1 MKKTTLGIII
11 LLAIAMT
18 LLVGCGHDALKND
31 AKKVS
36 IDTTEAAEDKTL
48 PRVDPDDVYAAYYG
62 YLIAHESAI
71 TSCQQDLIYAGGG
84 ESYARNILVADIN
97 SDGIDDLLCV
107 LKEGGDDCDT
117 KLRILSY
124 DGEIRMLLEQ
134 DYLVNVGGG
143 TKYAWMLL
151 PDGSLAS
158 VRTSNGDNLA
168 YFFTK
173 YEVDTD
179 GKLVPASKLCTKF
192 EQDGSQKF
200 FVDDKLADESDFA
213 RELRIYQAK
222 DLSLILKTGAYDYD
236 SFFAF
241 YAGFDPIA
249 MTFADAL
256 EFLQPSAEIV
266 DLDKYLG
273 EWIYHGE
280 NDMEGRLTVKDA
292 NGLISC
298 DLQFYRLIGDQ
309 FSAYPISDTSASI
322 EFCGVPGTISFEDGK
337 ITIKLEDN
345 HIYNDS
351 TVSQF
356 LFATEFAFER
366 Q

>member
-1 MKKTTLGIII
+1 MKKTTLWIII
-11 LLAIAMT
+11 LSAIEMT
-18 LLVGCGHDALKND
+18 LLVSCAYDALENV
-31 AKKVS
+31 AKKES
-36 IDTTEAAEDKTL
+36 FDTTESTEDKTL
-48 PRVDPDDVYAAYYG
+48 PRADPDDVYTAYYG

-84 ESYARNILVADIN
+84 ESYARNILVVDIN
-97 SDGIDDLLCV
+97 NDGIDDLLCV
-107 LKEGGDDCDT
+107 LKEDGDDCDT

-124 DGEIRMLLEQ
+124 DGEIRTLLER

-158 VRTSNGDNLA
+158 VQTSNGDNLA

-173 YEVDTD
+173 YGVDTD
-179 GKLVPASKLCTKF
+179 GKLVPVSKLCTKF

-213 RELRIYQAK
+213 RELKIYQAK

-241 YAGFDPIA
+241 YADFDPIA

-266 DLDKYLG
+266 NLDEYLG

-280 NDMEGRLTVKDA
+280 NDMEGCLTIKDA
-292 NGLISC
+292 NGVISC

-309 FSAYPISDTSASI
+309 FSAYPISDTDASI
-322 EFCGVPGTISFEDGK
+322 EFCGVPGIISFEDGK

-345 HIYNDS
+345 RIYNDS

-356 LFATEFAFER
+356 LFAAEFAFER

>member
-1 MKKTTLGIII
+1 MVSSWTSTTFTPL
-11 LLAIAMT
+11 
-18 LLVGCGHDALKND
+18 
-31 AKKVS
+31 
-36 IDTTEAAEDKTL
+36 
-48 PRVDPDDVYAAYYG
+48 
-62 YLIAHESAI
+62 HESAI

-97 SDGIDDLLCV
+97 NDGIDDLLCV

-124 DGEIRMLLEQ
+124 DGEIRTLLEQ

-173 YEVDTD
+173 YGVDTD
-179 GKLVPASKLCTKF
+179 GKLVPASKLCTEF

-213 RELRIYQAK
+213 RELKIYQAK

-241 YAGFDPIA
+241 YADFDPIA
-249 MTFADAL
+249 MTFVDAL
-256 EFLQPSAEIV
+256 EFLRPSAEIV

-292 NGLISC
+292 NGVISC

-309 FSAYPISDTSASI
+309 FSAYPISDTDAVFLAPLASKTAKLQSSSR
-322 EFCGVPGTISFEDGK
+322 TIIS
-337 ITIKLEDN
+337 ITIRPSVSFSLQPSSPSKDN
-345 HIYNDS
+345 NLKN
-351 TVSQF
+351 TAVSSAVF
-356 LFATEFAFER
+356 FN
-366 Q
+366 